1 MSTDSISSP
10 LLELYHQAFVPPFR
24 FGFVD
29 EGLSRGAY
37 PTLRN
42 FRYLARL
49 RLSTIISLVPE
60 QPNNDLVDYAN
71 AAGNLFFSKK
81 NALLIVILFA
91 RNTCDPLPC
100 TSNSAI

>member
-1 MSTDSISSP
+1 METVSIQP
-10 LLELYHQAFVPPFR
+10 FFIPPFR

-42 FRYLARL
+42 FRYISRL

-60 QPNNDLVDYAN
+60 SPTGDLIEYAN
-71 AAGNLFFSKK
+71 AAGEFFH
-81 NALLIVILFA
+81 
-91 RNTCDPLPC
+91 C
-100 TSNSAI
+100 